1 MRKYAKLFDEVC
13 AMIERKKYLEKL
25 ISKKENGLVK
35 VITGIRRCGKSYLLF
50 NIYKDYLKSIGVAD
64 DCIICLALDD
74 DENIRYRNPLELGK
88 HIRSLTADE
97 SKTYY
102 VFLDEIQK
110 VVTIQNPYIEGVED
124 KIGFVDVVLGLMK
137 HDNIDLYVTG
147 SNSKMLSSDILTE
160 FRGRG
165 DEIRVNPLSFAE
177 FYNAF
182 EGEKHNALQEYY
194 TYGGLPLVMTKKS
207 HEEKAKYLQS
217 LFDAIYISD
226 IMDRN
231 KLVYEKSVLDDILNI
246 VSSSVGSLTNA
257 NKITNTFKSAK
268 QMNIG
273 APTVNRYLDYF
284 IDAFLLYKAERY
296 DVKGRKYIG
305 SPLKYYFS
313 DMGLR
318 NARLN
323 FRQQEENHIMEN
335 IIYNELCGRDFSV
348 DVGVV
353 EYCYKDAEKKSKRT
367 QLEIDFVA
375 NKGSKKYY
383 IQSALTVADEEK
395 REQEIN
401 SLKRV
406 GDSFKKIVV
415 VKDNIIPWHDD
426 DGILYIG
433 IEQFLLDET
442 AMDMY

>member
-1 MRKYAKLFDEVC
+1 
-13 AMIERKKYLEKL
+13 MIERKKYLDKL
-25 ISKKENGLVK
+25 ISRKQNGLVK

-50 NIYKDYLKSIGVAD
+50 NIYKDYLKSIGVED
-64 DCIICLALDD
+64 ECIICLALDD

-88 HIRSLTADE
+88 YIRSVTSDE
-97 SKTYY
+97 SKEYY

-110 VVTIQNPYIEGVED
+110 VVTIQNPYVEGVED
-124 KIGFVDVVLGLMK
+124 KISFVDVVLGLMK
-137 HDNIDLYVTG
+137 RENIDVYVTG

-182 EGEKHNALQEYY
+182 EGDKRDAWQEYY
-194 TYGGLPLVMTKKS
+194 TYGGLPLVLAKKG
-207 HEEKAKYLQS
+207 HEEKAKYLS
-217 LFDAIYISD
+217 TLFDTIYLSD

-231 KLVYEKSVLDDILNI
+231 SLAHEKNLLDDILNLI
-246 VSSSVGSLTNA
+246 SSSIGSLTNA
-257 NKITNTFKSAK
+257 NKIANTFKSERQISVSHA
-268 QMNIG
+268 
-273 APTVNRYLDYF
+273 TVSKYLDYL
-284 IDAFLLYKAERY
+284 IDSFLIYSASRY

-305 SPLKYYFS
+305 SPYKYYFS
-313 DMGLR
+313 DVGLR

-335 IIYNELCGRDFSV
+335 IIYNELCVRDFNV
-348 DVGVV
+348 DVGIV
-353 EYCYKDAEKKSKRT
+353 EYCYKDAEKKSKRAY
-367 QLEIDFVA
+367 LEIDFIA

-383 IQSALTVADEEK
+383 VQSALTVADEEK
-395 REQEIN
+395 REQEIR

-433 IEQFLLDET
+433 IEQFLLDEN
-442 AMDMY
+442 AMDM

>member
-1 MRKYAKLFDEVC
+1 
-13 AMIERKKYLEKL
+13 MIERKKYLDKL
-25 ISKKENGLVK
+25 ISRKQNGLVK

-50 NIYKDYLKSIGVAD
+50 NIYKDYLKSIGVEEE
-64 DCIICLALDD
+64 CIICLALDD
-74 DENIRYRNPLELGK
+74 DENIRYRNPLELGEY
-88 HIRSLTADE
+88 IRSLTADE
-97 SKTYY
+97 SKEYY

-110 VVTIQNPYIEGVED
+110 VVTIQNPYVEGVED
-124 KIGFVDVVLGLMK
+124 KISFVDVVLGLMK
-137 HDNIDLYVTG
+137 RENVDVYVTG

-182 EGEKHNALQEYY
+182 EGDKRDAWQEYY
-194 TYGGLPLVMTKKS
+194 TYGGLPLVLAKKG
-207 HEEKAKYLQS
+207 HEEKAKYLQT
-217 LFDAIYISD
+217 LFDTIYLSD

-231 KLVYEKSVLDDILNI
+231 SLAHEKNLLDDILNLI
-246 VSSSVGSLTNA
+246 SSSIGSLTNA
-257 NKITNTFKSAK
+257 NKIANTFKSERQISVSHA
-268 QMNIG
+268 
-273 APTVNRYLDYF
+273 TVSKYLDYL
-284 IDAFLLYKAERY
+284 IDSFLIYSASRY

-305 SPLKYYFS
+305 SPYKYYFS
-313 DMGLR
+313 DVGLR
-318 NARLN
+318 NARLK

-335 IIYNELCGRDFSV
+335 IIYNELCVRDFNV
-348 DVGVV
+348 DVGIV
-353 EYCYKDAEKKSKRT
+353 EYCYKDAEKKSKRAY
-367 QLEIDFVA
+367 LEIDFIA

-383 IQSALTVADEEK
+383 VQSALTVADEEK
-395 REQEIN
+395 REQEIR

-433 IEQFLLDET
+433 IEQFLLDDN
-442 AMDMY
+442 AMDM

>member
-1 MRKYAKLFDEVC
+1 
-13 AMIERKKYLEKL
+13 MIERKKYLDKL
-25 ISKKENGLVK
+25 ISRKQNGLVK

-50 NIYKDYLKSIGVAD
+50 NIYKDYLKSIGVEE

-88 HIRSLTADE
+88 YIRSLTADE
-97 SKTYY
+97 SKEYY

-110 VVTIQNPYIEGVED
+110 VVTIQNPYVEGVED
-124 KIGFVDVVLGLMK
+124 KISFVDVVLGLMK
-137 HDNIDLYVTG
+137 RENVDVYVTG

-182 EGEKHNALQEYY
+182 EGDKRDAWQEYY
-194 TYGGLPLVMTKKS
+194 TYGGLPLVLTKKG
-207 HEEKAKYLQS
+207 HEEKAKYLS
-217 LFDAIYISD
+217 TLFDTIYLSD

-231 KLVYEKSVLDDILNI
+231 SLAHEKNLLDDILNLI
-246 VSSSVGSLTNA
+246 SSSIGSLTNA
-257 NKITNTFKSAK
+257 NKIANTFKSERQISVSHA
-268 QMNIG
+268 
-273 APTVNRYLDYF
+273 TVSKYLDYL
-284 IDAFLLYKAERY
+284 IDSFLIYSASRY

-305 SPLKYYFS
+305 SPYKYYFS
-313 DMGLR
+313 DVGLR

-335 IIYNELCGRDFSV
+335 IIYNELCVRDFNV
-348 DVGVV
+348 DVGIV
-353 EYCYKDAEKKSKRT
+353 EYCYKDAEKKSKRAY
-367 QLEIDFVA
+367 LEIDFIA

-383 IQSALTVADEEK
+383 VQSALTVADEEK
-395 REQEIN
+395 REQEIR

-406 GDSFKKIVV
+406 ADSFKKIVV

-433 IEQFLLDET
+433 IEQFLLDEN
-442 AMDMY
+442 AMDM

>member
-1 MRKYAKLFDEVC
+1 
-13 AMIERKKYLEKL
+13 MIERKKYLDKL
-25 ISKKENGLVK
+25 ISRKQNGLVK

-50 NIYKDYLKSIGVAD
+50 NIYKEYLKSIGVED
-64 DCIICLALDD
+64 ECIICLALDD

-88 HIRSLTADE
+88 HIRSLTDDE
-97 SKTYY
+97 SKDYY

-110 VVTIQNPYIEGVED
+110 VVTIQNPYIEGAED
-124 KIGFVDVVLGLMK
+124 KISFVDVVLGLMK

-182 EGEKHNALQEYY
+182 EGDRHDAWQEYY
-194 TYGGLPLVMTKKS
+194 TYGGLPLVLAKKT
-207 HEEKAKYLQS
+207 HEEKARYLQT
-217 LFDAIYISD
+217 LFDTIYLSD

-231 KLVYEKSVLDDILNI
+231 SLVHEKNLLDDILNI
-246 VSSSVGSLTNA
+246 ISSSIGSLTNA
-257 NKITNTFKSAK
+257 NKITNTFKSER
-268 QMNIG
+268 QVNISNF
-273 APTVNRYLDYF
+273 TVSKYLDF
-284 IDAFLLYKAERY
+284 LMDAFLIYKASRY

-305 SPLKYYFS
+305 SPYKYYFS
-313 DMGLR
+313 DVGLR

-335 IIYNELCGRDFSV
+335 IIYNELCGRDFNV

-353 EYCYKDAEKKSKRT
+353 EYCYKDEEKKSKRAH
-367 QLEIDFVA
+367 LEIDFVA

-383 IQSALTVADEEK
+383 VQSALTVADEEK
-395 REQEIN
+395 REQEVR
-401 SLKRV
+401 SLNRV

-415 VKDNIIPWHDD
+415 VKDNVIPWHDD
-426 DGILYIG
+426 NGILYIG

-442 AMDMY
+442 AMDM

>member
-1 MRKYAKLFDEVC
+1 
-13 AMIERKKYLEKL
+13 MIERKKYLDKL
-25 ISKKENGLVK
+25 ISRKQNGLVK

-50 NIYKDYLKSIGVAD
+50 NIYKDYLKSIGVED
-64 DCIICLALDD
+64 ECIICLALDD

-88 HIRSLTADE
+88 YIRSVTSDE
-97 SKTYY
+97 SKEYY

-110 VVTIQNPYIEGVED
+110 VVTIQNPYVEGVED
-124 KIGFVDVVLGLMK
+124 KISFVDVVLGLMK
-137 HDNIDLYVTG
+137 RENIDVYVTG

-182 EGEKHNALQEYY
+182 EGDKRDAWQEYY
-194 TYGGLPLVMTKKS
+194 TYGGLPLVLAKKG
-207 HEEKAKYLQS
+207 HEEKTKYLS
-217 LFDAIYISD
+217 TLFDTIYLSD

-231 KLVYEKSVLDDILNI
+231 SLAHEKNLLDDILNLI
-246 VSSSVGSLTNA
+246 SSSIGSLTNA
-257 NKITNTFKSAK
+257 NKIANTFRSERQISVSHA
-268 QMNIG
+268 
-273 APTVNRYLDYF
+273 TVSKYLDYL
-284 IDAFLLYKAERY
+284 IDSFLIYSASRY

-305 SPLKYYFS
+305 SPYKYYFS
-313 DMGLR
+313 DVGLR

-335 IIYNELCGRDFSV
+335 IIYNELCVRDFSV
-348 DVGVV
+348 DVGIV
-353 EYCYKDAEKKSKRT
+353 EYCYKDAEKKSKRAY
-367 QLEIDFVA
+367 LEIDFIA

-383 IQSALTVADEEK
+383 VQSALTVADEEK
-395 REQEIN
+395 REQEIR

-433 IEQFLLDET
+433 IEQFLLDEN
-442 AMDMY
+442 AMDM

>member
-1 MRKYAKLFDEVC
+1 
-13 AMIERKKYLEKL
+13 MIERKKYLEKL

-50 NIYKDYLKSIGVAD
+50 NIYKDYLKSIGVKD
-64 DCIICLALDD
+64 ECIIRLALDD

-88 HIRSLTADE
+88 HIRNLTKDE
-97 SKTYY
+97 SKIYY

-137 HDNIDLYVTG
+137 HDNIDVYVTG

-182 EGEKHNALQEYY
+182 EGEKRNAWQEYY

-268 QMNIG
+268 QMSIG

-313 DMGLR
+313 DVGLR

-395 REQEIN
+395 REQEIR

-433 IEQFLLDET
+433 IEQFLLDEN
-442 AMDMY
+442 AMYM

>member
-1 MRKYAKLFDEVC
+1 
-13 AMIERKKYLEKL
+13 MIERKKYLEKL

-35 VITGIRRCGKSYLLF
+35 VITGIRRSGKSYLLF
-50 NIYKDYLKSIGVAD
+50 NIYKNYLKSIGVED
-64 DCIICLALDD
+64 DCIIALALDD
-74 DENIRYRNPLELGK
+74 DENIKYRNPIELGK
-88 HIRSLTADE
+88 YIRSLTADE
-97 SKTYY
+97 SKNYY

-124 KIGFVDVVLGLMK
+124 KVGFVDVVLGLMK
-137 HDNIDLYVTG
+137 RDNIDLYVTG

-165 DEIRVNPLSFAE
+165 DEIRVNPLSFNE
-177 FYNAF
+177 FYNAYK
-182 EGEKHNALQEYY
+182 GDKRDAWQEYY
-194 TYGGLPLVMTKKS
+194 TYGGLPLVMQKNS
-207 HEEKAKYLQS
+207 HEEKAKYLHS
-217 LFDAIYISD
+217 LFDRIYLSD
-226 IMDRN
+226 IIERN
-231 KLVYEKSVLDDILNI
+231 KILHDKSVLDDILNI
-246 VSSSVGSLTNA
+246 ISSSVGSLTNA
-257 NKITNTFKSAK
+257 GKIAKTFKSER
-268 QMNIG
+268 QVNISDD
-273 APTVNRYLDYF
+273 TVSRYLDFF
-284 IDAFLLYKAERY
+284 IDAFMIYKAERY

-313 DMGLR
+313 DVGLR

-335 IIYNELCGRDFSV
+335 IIYNELCNRDFSV

-353 EYCYKDAEKKSKRT
+353 EYCYKDENKKSKRA

-383 IQSALTVADEEK
+383 IQSALTVGDEEK
-395 REQEIN
+395 RQQEVR
-401 SLKRV
+401 SLNRV

-426 DGILYIG
+426 NGILYIG
-433 IEQFLLDET
+433 IERFLLDENSV
-442 AMDMY
+442 DF

>member
-50 NIYKDYLKSIGVAD
+50 NIYKDYLKSIGVED
-64 DCIICLALDD
+64 ECIICLALDD
-74 DENIRYRNPLELGK
+74 DENIQYRNPLELGK
-88 HIRSLTADE
+88 HIRSLTKDE

-137 HDNIDLYVTG
+137 HDNIDVYVTG

-182 EGEKHNALQEYY
+182 EGEKRNAWQEYY

-231 KLVYEKSVLDDILNI
+231 KLVYEKTVLDDILNI

-313 DMGLR
+313 DVGLR

-395 REQEIN
+395 RKQEIR

-433 IEQFLLDET
+433 IEQFLLDEN
-442 AMDMY
+442 AMDM

>member
-1 MRKYAKLFDEVC
+1 
-13 AMIERKKYLEKL
+13 MIERKKYLEKL
-25 ISKKENGLVK
+25 INKKDNGLVK

-50 NIYKDYLKSIGVAD
+50 NIYKDYLKSIGVD
-64 DCIICLALDD
+64 DECIICLALDD

-88 HIRSLTADE
+88 HIRNLTTDE

-137 HDNIDLYVTG
+137 HDNIDVYVTG

-182 EGEKHNALQEYY
+182 GDEKRNAWQEYY

-313 DMGLR
+313 DVGLR

-395 REQEIN
+395 REQEIS
-401 SLKRV
+401 SLKRI

-433 IEQFLLDET
+433 VEQFLLDEN
-442 AMDMY
+442 AMDM

>member
-1 MRKYAKLFDEVC
+1 
-13 AMIERKKYLEKL
+13 MIERKKYLDKL
-25 ISKKENGLVK
+25 ISRKQNGLVK

-50 NIYKDYLKSIGVAD
+50 NIYKDYLKSIGVED
-64 DCIICLALDD
+64 ECIICLALDD

-88 HIRSLTADE
+88 YIRSVTSDE
-97 SKTYY
+97 SKEYY

-110 VVTIQNPYIEGVED
+110 VVTIQNPYVEGVED
-124 KIGFVDVVLGLMK
+124 KISFVDVVLGLMK
-137 HDNIDLYVTG
+137 RENIDVYVTG

-182 EGEKHNALQEYY
+182 EGDKRDAWQEYY
-194 TYGGLPLVMTKKS
+194 TYGGLPLVLAKKG
-207 HEEKAKYLQS
+207 HEEKAKYLS
-217 LFDAIYISD
+217 TLFDTIYLSD

-231 KLVYEKSVLDDILNI
+231 SLAHEKNLLDDILNLI
-246 VSSSVGSLTNA
+246 SSSIGSLTNA
-257 NKITNTFKSAK
+257 NKIANTFKSERQISVSHA
-268 QMNIG
+268 
-273 APTVNRYLDYF
+273 TVSKYLDYL
-284 IDAFLLYKAERY
+284 IDSFLIYSASRY
-296 DVKGRKYIG
+296 DVKGRKHIG
-305 SPLKYYFS
+305 SPYKYYFS
-313 DMGLR
+313 DVGLR

-335 IIYNELCGRDFSV
+335 IIYNELCVRDFSV
-348 DVGVV
+348 DVGIV
-353 EYCYKDAEKKSKRT
+353 EYCYKDAEKKSKRAY
-367 QLEIDFVA
+367 LEIDFIA

-383 IQSALTVADEEK
+383 VQSALTVADEEK
-395 REQEIN
+395 REQEIR

-433 IEQFLLDET
+433 IEQFLLDEN
-442 AMDMY
+442 AMDV

>member
-1 MRKYAKLFDEVC
+1 
-13 AMIERKKYLEKL
+13 MIERKKYLEKL

-50 NIYKDYLKSIGVAD
+50 NIYKDYLKSIGVED
-64 DCIICLALDD
+64 NCIITLALDD
-74 DENIRYRNPLELGK
+74 DENIKYRNPIELGK
-88 HIRSLTADE
+88 YIRSLTADE
-97 SKTYY
+97 SKNYY

-124 KIGFVDVVLGLMK
+124 KVGFVDVVLGLMK
-137 HDNIDLYVTG
+137 RDNIDLYVTG

-165 DEIRVNPLSFAE
+165 DEIRVNPLSYNE
-177 FYNAF
+177 FYNAYK
-182 EGEKHNALQEYY
+182 GDKHNAWQEYY
-194 TYGGLPLVMTKKS
+194 TYGGLPLVMQKNS

-217 LFDAIYISD
+217 LFDRIYLSD
-226 IMDRN
+226 IIERN
-231 KLVYEKSVLDDILNI
+231 KILHDKSVLDDILNI
-246 VSSSVGSLTNA
+246 ISSSVGSLTNA
-257 NKITNTFKSAK
+257 GKIAKTFKSER
-268 QMNIG
+268 QVTISDD
-273 APTVNRYLDYF
+273 TVSRYLDFF
-284 IDAFLLYKAERY
+284 IDAFMIYKAERY

-313 DMGLR
+313 DVGLR

-335 IIYNELCGRDFSV
+335 IIYNELCNRDFSA

-353 EYCYKDAEKKSKRT
+353 EYCYKDENKKSKRA

-383 IQSALTVADEEK
+383 IQSALTVGDEEK
-395 REQEIN
+395 RQQEIR
-401 SLKRV
+401 SLNRV
-406 GDSFKKIVV
+406 GDSFKKIIV
-415 VKDNIIPWHDD
+415 VKDNIIPWHDNK
-426 DGILYIG
+426 GILYIG
-433 IEQFLLDET
+433 VERFLLDENS
-442 AMDMY
+442 MDF

>member
-1 MRKYAKLFDEVC
+1 
-13 AMIERKKYLEKL
+13 MIERKKYLDKL
-25 ISKKENGLVK
+25 ISRKQNGLVK

-50 NIYKDYLKSIGVAD
+50 NIYKDYLKSIGVED
-64 DCIICLALDD
+64 ECIICLALDD
-74 DENIRYRNPLELGK
+74 DENIKYRNPLELGK
-88 HIRSLTADE
+88 YIRSVTSDE
-97 SKTYY
+97 SKEYY

-110 VVTIQNPYIEGVED
+110 VVTIQNPYVEGVED
-124 KIGFVDVVLGLMK
+124 KISFVDVVLGLMK
-137 HDNIDLYVTG
+137 RENIDVYVTG

-182 EGEKHNALQEYY
+182 DGDKRDAWQEYY
-194 TYGGLPLVMTKKS
+194 TYGGLPLVLAKKG
-207 HEEKAKYLQS
+207 HEEKAKYLS
-217 LFDAIYISD
+217 TLFDTIYLSD

-231 KLVYEKSVLDDILNI
+231 SLAHEKNLLDDILNLI
-246 VSSSVGSLTNA
+246 SSSIGSLTNA
-257 NKITNTFKSAK
+257 NKIANTFKSERQISVSHA
-268 QMNIG
+268 
-273 APTVNRYLDYF
+273 TVSKYLDYL
-284 IDAFLLYKAERY
+284 IDSFLIYSASRY

-305 SPLKYYFS
+305 SPYKYYFS
-313 DMGLR
+313 DVGLR

-335 IIYNELCGRDFSV
+335 IIYNELCVRDFSV
-348 DVGVV
+348 DVGIV
-353 EYCYKDAEKKSKRT
+353 EYCYKDAEKKSKRAY
-367 QLEIDFVA
+367 LEIDFIA

-383 IQSALTVADEEK
+383 VKSALTVADEEK
-395 REQEIN
+395 RQQEIR

-433 IEQFLLDET
+433 IEQFLLDEN
-442 AMDMY
+442 AMDM